1 MHSQDERKSQSQ
13 KFKDAARELGCDES
27 EEAFDRALKR
37 IATSPPQPK
46 GGKKAD
52 KPGQ

>member
-1 MHSQDERKSQSQ
+1 MANDNKSQID

-27 EEAFDRALKR
+27 EEAFDATLKR
-37 IATSPPQPK
+37 IAKAPPQK
-46 GGKKAD
+46 DGKSKEK